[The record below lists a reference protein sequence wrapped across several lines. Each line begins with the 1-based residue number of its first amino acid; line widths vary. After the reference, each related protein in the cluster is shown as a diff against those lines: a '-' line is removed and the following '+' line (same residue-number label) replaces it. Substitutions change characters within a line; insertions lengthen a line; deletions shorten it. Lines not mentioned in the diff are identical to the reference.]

1 MIPATTCVFR
11 HHRSDPER
19 HLAGA
24 LQVPGSGPE
33 IPTNLG
39 PGGNV
44 RLKDHTWQ
52 GPGSDRSSPID
63 GLQHTGLMATLCYST
78 LAL

>member
-1 MIPATTCVFR
+1 VIPATTCVFR

-33 IPTNLG
+33 TQTNLG
-39 PGGNV
+39 LGRIV
-44 RLKDHTWQ
+44 RLKDFLRQ
-52 GPGSDRSSPID
+52 GYGASRSFPLHSPHSA
-63 GLQHTGLMATLCYST
+63 GLNTTLSYST
-78 LAL
+78 LGL